1 MAILFRDTGTTGR
14 QKVPMDEEIS
24 IDGKVYVYALA
35 HATLTA
41 STSYRIGQDEF
52 GFLTASHG
60 AGNVSR
66 VFRIGIN
73 TSGAV
78 TTGNRAKLLVKGFF
92 SSMVCPASQTISAG
106 HAINLTAGVIT
117 DAAADYGDLVTQFAT
132 CVTTTASIGTVSVQ
146 MAGKYITASS
156 V

>member
-1 MAILFRDTGTTGR
+1 MAIVFRDTNTTGR

-35 HATLTA
+35 HSTLTA
-41 STSYRIGQDEF
+41 KTSYRIGQDEF

-60 AGNVSR
+60 AGNTSR
-66 VFRIGIN
+66 VFRVGIN

-92 SSMVCPASQTISAG
+92 SSMVTPSLSVSAG
-106 HAINLTAGVIT
+106 HALAITAGVIA
-117 DAAADYGDLVTQFAT
+117 DVGADYGDVVTQFAT
-132 CVTTTASIGTVSVQ
+132 CVTTTTSIETCSVQ
-146 MAGKYITASS
+146 LAGKYITASS
-156 V
+156 I

>member
-1 MAILFRDTGTTGR
+1 MAIVFRDTNTTGR

-35 HATLTA
+35 HSTLTA
-41 STSYRIGQDEF
+41 KTSYRIGQDEF

-60 AGNVSR
+60 AGNTSR
-66 VFRIGIN
+66 VFRVGIN

-92 SSMVCPASQTISAG
+92 SSMVTPSLSVSAG
-106 HAINLTAGVIT
+106 HGLAITAGVIA
-117 DAAADYGDLVTQFAT
+117 DVGADYGDVVTQFAT
-132 CVTTTASIGTVSVQ
+132 CVTTTTSIETCSVQ

-156 V
+156 I